1 MSQSQ
6 ATNARLLTPAWPLFP
21 SIVLQTKPAINR
33 GVDETPEEI
42 PSATTE
48 IADQKVLG
56 ETPEAVKPCLEE
68 YEQDKG
74 TLMPQHVAAQELC

>member
-1 MSQSQ
+1 MQ
-6 ATNARLLTPAWPLFP
+6 LFLDRNKNP
-21 SIVLQTKPAINR
+21 VHNPQGKTRELS

-42 PSATTE
+42 PSAATE

-74 TLMPQHVAAQELC
+74 TLMPRHSPLLWRIPRRKKLC

>member
-1 MSQSQ
+1 MYMSQSQ

-56 ETPEAVKPCLEE
+56 ETPEAVKPCRED
-68 YEQDKG
+68 YEQEQQSV
-74 TLMPQHVAAQELC
+74 LEC